1 MTEASILRSEFE
13 EFKTSILK
21 RIDELEARLPKAEET
36 AKVKAEET
44 AKVKAEE
51 VVKPKTTK
59 KSQKDIVVEAKD
71 GDIVAS

>member
-36 AKVKAEET
+36 VKVKAEET
-44 AKVKAEE
+44 
-51 VVKPKTTK
+51 VKPKTTK

>member
-36 AKVKAEET
+36 V
-44 AKVKAEE
+44 KVKAEE

>member
-21 RIDELEARLPKAEET
+21 KIDELEARLPKAEET
-36 AKVKAEET
+36 A
-44 AKVKAEE
+44 
-51 VVKPKTTK
+51 KPKTTK

>member
-36 AKVKAEET
+36 VKVKAEET
-44 AKVKAEE
+44 VKVKAEE

>member
-13 EFKTSILK
+13 EFKASILK

-36 AKVKAEET
+36 V
-44 AKVKAEE
+44 KVKAEE

>member
-21 RIDELEARLPKAEET
+21 KIDELEARLP
-36 AKVKAEET
+36 
-44 AKVKAEE
+44 KAEE

>member
-21 RIDELEARLPKAEET
+21 KIDELESRLPKAEKT
-36 AKVKAEET
+36 AEVKAEET
-44 AKVKAEE
+44 
-51 VVKPKTTK
+51 VKPKTTK

>member
-13 EFKTSILK
+13 EFKESILK
-21 RIDELEARLPKAEET
+21 KIDELESRLPKVEKT
-36 AKVKAEET
+36 AKVEAEDA
-44 AKVKAEE
+44 AKS
-51 VVKPKTTK
+51 KTPK